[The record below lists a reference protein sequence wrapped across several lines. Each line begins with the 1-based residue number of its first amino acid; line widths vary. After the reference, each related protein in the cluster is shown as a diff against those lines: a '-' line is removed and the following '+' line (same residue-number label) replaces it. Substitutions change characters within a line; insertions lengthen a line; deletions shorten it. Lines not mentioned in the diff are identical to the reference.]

1 MTTPSPSR
9 SAAGCV
15 WVEVPFEVQKPQ
27 AGLRVDAYLAA
38 RLQRYSRSEVQRLI
52 AEGRVS
58 FRGARPLKPASRVAD
73 GDTVVIR
80 YPGRVEAPSRHE
92 SLPVLHED
100 DELLAVN
107 KPGDIL
113 SHPSSRVVAN
123 TATAILKKQ
132 YPRAKLHLGHRLD
145 RETSGVLLLAK
156 TPAAAR
162 DLFHQFFN
170 RLVRKRY
177 LAIVAGKVAWERKK
191 VDVALGGE
199 GGEIRVRQAAGGGQH
214 AVTDFERLAANDAFS
229 LVAAEPRTGRLHQI
243 RVHLAHLGH
252 SVIGDRLYTGKGELY
267 LKTVD
272 KKITPEDLL
281 ALGAERQMLHAH
293 QLTVRGPASGELV
306 TITAPPPADFLACLR
321 RTGLPP
327 SF

>member
-1 MTTPSPSR
+1 MTER
-9 SAAGCV
+9 
-15 WVEVPFEVQKPQ
+15 WVEVPFAVQKPQ
-27 AGLRVDAYLAA
+27 AGQRVDTYLAA
-38 RLQRYSRSEVQRLI
+38 RLQRCSRSEVQRLI
-52 AEGRVS
+52 ADGRVS
-58 FRGARPLKPASRVAD
+58 FLGGARPLKSASRVAD

-92 SLPVLHED
+92 SLPVLYED

-107 KPGDIL
+107 KPSDLL
-113 SHPSSRVVAN
+113 SHPSSKVVAN

-132 YPRAKLHLGHRLD
+132 FPAAKLHLGHRLD
-145 RETSGVLLLAK
+145 RETSGILLLAK

-162 DLFHQFFN
+162 ELFHQFFN

-177 LAIVAGKVAWERKK
+177 LAIVSGRVAWERKK

-199 GGEIRVRQAAGGGQH
+199 GGEIRVRQAAGSGQR
-214 AVTDFERLAANDAFS
+214 AVTDFECLAASDAFS

-252 SVIGDRLYTGKGELY
+252 PVVGDRLYTGKGELY

-293 QLTVRGPASGELV
+293 QLTVRRPSTGKLL
-306 TITAPPPADFLACLR
+306 TITAPPPEDFLACLR
-321 RTGLPP
+321 RTGLP
-327 SF
+327 SV